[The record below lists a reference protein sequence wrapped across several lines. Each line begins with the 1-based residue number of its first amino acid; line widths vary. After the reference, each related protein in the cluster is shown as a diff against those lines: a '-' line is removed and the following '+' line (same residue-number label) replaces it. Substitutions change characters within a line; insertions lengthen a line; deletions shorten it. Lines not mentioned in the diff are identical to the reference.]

1 MHAICANQITCAASG
16 CHQPGTVTIERT
28 QVRAAPARPA
38 SVTRTPGDMKVW
50 RAICD
55 ESYGTK
61 KDRRAELAKRARRA
75 RWPEAP
81 PPPTQLGMFG

>member
-1 MHAICANQITCAASG
+1 MSG
-16 CHQPGTVTIERT
+16 QAFVNGPGCSC
-28 QVRAAPARPA
+28 P
-38 SVTRTPGDMKVW
+38 PGLGHPHTWRHHVEGDTLSTELDMKVW